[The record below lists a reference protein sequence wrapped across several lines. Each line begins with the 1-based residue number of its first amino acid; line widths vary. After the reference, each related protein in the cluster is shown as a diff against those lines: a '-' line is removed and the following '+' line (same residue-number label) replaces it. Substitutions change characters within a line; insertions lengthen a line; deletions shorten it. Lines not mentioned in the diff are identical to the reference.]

1 MASGIKPLRPLLRGL
16 FGVGV
21 LIVTAWLAHGWWQQR
36 QLVLAEN
43 QAVEL
48 QNQSQYPQAAAAYE
62 AILPRARGDQAQRL
76 RHNAAACYV
85 AMAEEPSLNRTE
97 SFELYRKAFDLDPSA
112 ITNAAVLER
121 LQSPR

>member
-1 MASGIKPLRPLLRGL
+1 MASGIKPLRPILRAL
-16 FGVGV
+16 FGIAV
-21 LIVTAWLAHGWWQQR
+21 LIITAWLAHGWWQQR

-62 AILPRARGDQAQRL
+62 AILPKARGDQARRL
-76 RHNAAACYV
+76 RHNAALCYV

-97 SFELYRKAFDLDPSA
+97 SFELYGKAFDLDPTA
-112 ITNAAVLER
+112 ITNAAILER